1 MKKSPFEDSR
11 SQEPEE
17 LVFSV
22 KEKNQ
27 PVAACFSGASAEP
40 LVHSSFLVEHAMDGL
55 IGTSEEC
62 RVFMDQLQ
70 ADYEASL
77 AADKEKELEKEA
89 SIRIESL

>member
-1 MKKSPFEDSR
+1 
-11 SQEPEE
+11 
-17 LVFSV
+17 
-22 KEKNQ
+22 
-27 PVAACFSGASAEP
+27 
-40 LVHSSFLVEHAMDGL
+40 MDGL
-55 IGTSEEC
+55 IGTSEER